1 MRHIADSELHNYAER
16 LKGKVVIITGGASGI
31 GKEASLQFAA
41 HGARVVIGDLNAS
54 AAESVVSEIKAAGG
68 TAVSTRCNVVV
79 WEDQLALFEL
89 AMLTY
94 GAVDIVIPNAG
105 VADYSYDMV
114 QVGKDGK
121 PVKPNLITMDVNL
134 TGVLYTVHL
143 TLHYM
148 PLYKQEG
155 DLKALLLIGSMA
167 SWMKIP
173 SSTLYTGSKHA
184 ILGVMRSL
192 SESFKFQ
199 DMRLAT
205 IHPWFADTNILP
217 TRAKVILTG
226 IPMLPVPRIAGCM
239 IYAATNPD
247 PKTSACAW
255 LLPDD
260 GPVFFVGKEDFK
272 LGVYKMID
280 DRSNAIFKG
289 AYGALYYFQCAKDL
303 WRHTA
308 PLRNMGLIAAAAAV
322 TWSNRDKIEALVNQY
337 LSQ

>member
-1 MRHIADSELHNYAER
+1 MRLVLS
-16 LKGKVVIITGGASGI
+16 
-31 GKEASLQFAA
+31 
-41 HGARVVIGDLNAS
+41 
-54 AAESVVSEIKAAGG
+54 
-68 TAVSTRCNVVV
+68 
-79 WEDQLALFEL
+79 LALDSAFEL
-89 AMLTY
+89 SSNT
-94 GAVDIVIPNAG
+94 
-105 VADYSYDMV
+105 
-114 QVGKDGK
+114 
-121 PVKPNLITMDVNL
+121 
-134 TGVLYTVHL
+134 
-143 TLHYM
+143 
-148 PLYKQEG
+148 
-155 DLKALLLIGSMA
+155 A

-205 IHPWFADTNILP
+205 IHPWFAGAGASALFHRINGLSELSIDTNILP

-280 DRSNAIFKG
+280 DRSNAIFK
-289 AYGALYYFQCAKDL
+289 
-303 WRHTA
+303 
-308 PLRNMGLIAAAAAV
+308 
-322 TWSNRDKIEALVNQY
+322 
-337 LSQ
+337 